1 MDPLKNNKFS
11 MPLSVHSS
19 RILAHKP
26 KKTIAATAHASKRRH
41 TPAAAVIGCRI
52 TTTKPESDDTDDCTL
67 MTAPGQSYCNIVESR
82 GDQYG
87 QFSTWTLPS
96 LCCTTLP
103 LLHILETRC
112 SSDMMRSFHHT
123 PP

>member
-1 MDPLKNNKFS
+1 MAHRCSPCMVAVS
-11 MPLSVHSS
+11 PA
-19 RILAHKP
+19 LAKVSHMRS
-26 KKTIAATAHASKRRH
+26 ASLLEKGIQQRQQSLR
-41 TPAAAVIGCRI
+41 
-52 TTTKPESDDTDDCTL
+52 TTTNPESDDTDDCTL

-103 LLHILETRC
+103 PLHILETRC
-112 SSDMMRSFHHT
+112 NSDMMCAFRCTS
-123 PP
+123 P